1 MPAQSDQQRQASAIP
16 NPFIDAPPRISE
28 YTAQEIAQLQSRLD
42 KQLGPEYISSR
53 QGPGGGKVHYLA
65 AEKVINLANEVFGFN
80 GWSSEIKDVT
90 IDYVDIE
97 KDGRITMGCS
107 IIVRITLRDGT
118 HHEDIGYG
126 EIKNANGK
134 GAAFEK
140 AKKEAA
146 TDAVKRALRTFGN
159 VLGNCL
165 YDKSYLQKITKV
177 KVEPSRWDVDKLHR
191 HHDYAPVPKEPVRPA
206 HSEAIARARSQ
217 PGRTASEQSQASLAT
232 TDMEDEYGGN
242 LFDEVDFSH
251 PDEVFLDATETEI
264 ADTKMTEPTPEIPK
278 APERQVLSRAQSIP
292 AMRTTNTGQPTGPN
306 QAQMR
311 QQQQQTRS
319 YHQQQ
324 QQLQPQQQQQRTGPV
339 TNGQA
344 SNRPTLPSNGR
355 VQPSHPND
363 ENQQPH
369 KPAEVPLPPSR
380 ATSSTPETPHQQR
393 PQANTLNAAQNNGG
407 PPAHEPPV
415 GFITARAADKVQDGR
430 PTMITPALQAFN
442 PHAESPSIRKTTGI
456 DHRRSAPI
464 NRQVVTAGA
473 PNIPAQHGP
482 SNPGM
487 MPNRPTNF
495 VNPQADMSRRIGMPV
510 GGQSPLAN
518 RGAYKP
524 PGPAGI
530 KRGVP
535 EGAGTAGTA
544 GGRPPL
550 ADMSNMQSNQPQ
562 QDGGDGLGAKRQ
574 KIGNGT

>member
-1 MPAQSDQQRQASAIP
+1 MPAQSDQRAQAAAIP
-16 NPFIDAPPRISE
+16 NPFIDTPPRISE
-28 YTAQEIAQLQSRLD
+28 YSAQEIAQLQSRLD

-90 IDYVDIE
+90 IDYVDVE

-191 HHDYAPVPKEPVRPA
+191 HHDYAPMPKEPAKPA
-206 HSEAIARARSQ
+206 QSEAVARATSQ
-217 PGRTASEQSQASLAT
+217 PGRTMSEHSRASLGT

-264 ADTKMTEPTPEIPK
+264 TDAKMTEPIPEIPK
-278 APERQVLSRAQSIP
+278 APERQALSRAPSIP
-292 AMRTTNTGQPTGPN
+292 ALRTPNTGQSTGSN

-311 QQQQQTRS
+311 QQQQRM
-319 YHQQQ
+319 
-324 QQLQPQQQQQRTGPV
+324 GPMIS
-339 TNGQA
+339 GQA
-344 SNRPTLPSNGR
+344 NYRSIPPINGR
-355 VQPSHPND
+355 MQVPHPNS
-363 ENQQPH
+363 ENQQPQ

-380 ATSSTPETPHQQR
+380 ATTSTPETPQQSNQQR
-393 PQANTLNAAQNNGG
+393 PQPNVFNAPHNNGG

-415 GFITARAADKVQDGR
+415 GFITARAADKVQDGL
-430 PTMITPALQAFN
+430 PTVITPALQAFN

-464 NRQVVTAGA
+464 NRQVITAGA
-473 PNIPAQHGP
+473 PNVAAQSGAG
-482 SNPGM
+482 NPGM

-495 VNPQADMSRRIGMPV
+495 VNPQADVSRRIGMPM
-510 GGQSPLAN
+510 GGQGPLAN

-530 KRGVP
+530 KRGLP
-535 EGAGTAGTA
+535 EGTGTA

-550 ADMSNMQSNQPQ
+550 ADMSNMQRNQAQ
-562 QDGGDGLGAKRQ
+562 QDSGDGLDAKRQ
-574 KIGNGT
+574 KVDGGL

>member
-1 MPAQSDQQRQASAIP
+1 MLPGDTLLFLYS
-16 NPFIDAPPRISE
+16 
-28 YTAQEIAQLQSRLD
+28 QEQ
-42 KQLGPEYISSR
+42 
-53 QGPGGGKVHYLA
+53 
-65 AEKVINLANEVFGFN
+65 
-80 GWSSEIKDVT
+80 
-90 IDYVDIE
+90 
-97 KDGRITMGCS
+97 
-107 IIVRITLRDGT
+107 
-118 HHEDIGYG
+118 DIGYG

-165 YDKSYLQKITKV
+165 YDKSYLSKITKV

-191 HHDYAPVPKEPVRPA
+191 HHDYAPLTKQPA
-206 HSEAIARARSQ
+206 KPAQSEAVVRVTSQ
-217 PGRTASEQSQASLAT
+217 PGGSISEQSPASLAT

-264 ADTKMTEPTPEIPK
+264 TDIKMTEPIPEMSK
-278 APERQVLSRAQSIP
+278 APERQVLSRPPSIP
-292 AMRTTNTGQPTGPN
+292 AMRTPNTGQPN

-311 QQQQQTRS
+311 QQQQQQARP
-319 YHQQQ
+319 YQQQ
-324 QQLQPQQQQQRTGPV
+324 QPPQQQQQRTGP
-339 TNGQA
+339 TINGQA
-344 SNRPTLPSNGR
+344 NNRPMPPNNGWM
-355 VQPSHPND
+355 QPPHPNG
-363 ENQQPH
+363 ENQQPQ

-380 ATSSTPETPHQQR
+380 ATSSTPETPQQPNQQR
-393 PQANTLNAAQNNGG
+393 PQPNAFNAPQNNGS

-430 PTMITPALQAFN
+430 PTVITPALQAFN

-464 NRQVVTAGA
+464 NRQVITAGA
-473 PNIPAQHGP
+473 PNAPAQSGAF
-482 SNPGM
+482 NPGM

-495 VNPQADMSRRIGMPV
+495 VNPQADVSRRIGMPM

-530 KRGVP
+530 KRGLP
-535 EGAGTAGTA
+535 EGAGTAGR
-544 GGRPPL
+544 RPPL
-550 ADMSNMQSNQPQ
+550 ADMSNLQHNQPQ
-562 QDGGDGLGAKRQ
+562 QDGGDGLDAKRQ
-574 KIGNGT
+574 KIGGGT